1 MELIDKPDNEKK
13 QKGGR
18 LKQALKA
25 ARPILNLSA
34 EQDEKIKE
42 VFRNFREKKRAV
54 EQEGGN
60 NMNDNLRSVKKER
73 KQQLMGVLNDDQKK
87 ILKEKLRELKDNV
100 G

>member
-1 MELIDKPDNEKK
+1 MELTDKPGDEKN

-25 ARPILNLSA
+25 TRPTLNLSA

-42 VFRNFREKKRAV
+42 IFRNFREKKHALN
-54 EQEGGN
+54 QQGGD
-60 NMNDNLRSVKKER
+60 NMNDDLRSAKKER

-87 ILKEKLRELKDNV
+87 ILKEKLRELKGNAA
-100 G
+100 